1 MSITGSS
8 EREVRVWRGKDRG
21 PSGGGICRETVIC
34 CPMVPCSVL
43 GTMEGANSEPQKPAA
58 GHTCRERRG
67 SAPVVAAVV
76 RVTVRLEM
84 GVRFETGG

>member
-1 MSITGSS
+1 M
-8 EREVRVWRGKDRG
+8 ERERLRTEWRGHLQRD
-21 PSGGGICRETVIC
+21 CRLLSDG
-34 CPMVPCSVL
+34 PCSVL
-43 GTMEGANSEPQKPAA
+43 GTMEGANGEPQKPAA

-84 GVRFETGG
+84 GVRFETGE